1 MIELGLASRTST
13 INNARCGEAE
23 SCSRAG
29 AARGETVVSGV
40 LPIFARIASAR
51 ITARWRSGVVADYVR
66 AGCAR
71 KADRNDDGP
80 RLYTA
85 LMAPSLGTNAP
96 HGSANSPRRR
106 RVRGRAAVRPM
117 YLGAADADRG
127 IGSRDQERARKAAC
141 TNSARAL
148 KLAVTAGSRTAD
160 LRRADRPSAARAGE
174 CRRGWFAS
182 CDRAP
187 GHPRNDQERGR
198 QSAPVRR
205 QQRAAGFIWCQTA
218 ARCSVPVDCVA

>member
-29 AARGETVVSGV
+29 AARGETVVSDV

-51 ITARWRSGVVADYVR
+51 ITARWRSRVVADYVR

-106 RVRGRAAVRPM
+106 IPRKEQYLSEAAEKDGVRGRAAVRPM

-127 IGSRDQERARKAAC
+127 IGPRD
-141 TNSARAL
+141 
-148 KLAVTAGSRTAD
+148 
-160 LRRADRPSAARAGE
+160 
-174 CRRGWFAS
+174 
-182 CDRAP
+182 
-187 GHPRNDQERGR
+187 
-198 QSAPVRR
+198 
-205 QQRAAGFIWCQTA
+205 
-218 ARCSVPVDCVA
+218 